1 MSLRWGHQMRF
12 YIFDHKTKFV
22 CLNSFNSLSIAIFY
36 FSPAPGHS
44 QPPSRMAIPSS
55 ISMYQFQSTP
65 GPIQFAI
72 RPAQP
77 EMHFYEAPF
86 LDLPNPYQ
94 ITNQKTSLFNHCLFR
109 KQNQCQIRPLDH
121 QLQFNY
127 LRDLQ
132 RGEVLL
138 GVHAMAIPSSFASLE
153 GAPVRVGAR

>member
-1 MSLRWGHQMRF
+1 MSFLSGRQMRF

-65 GPIQFAI
+65 GPLRSAI
-72 RPAQP
+72 RPAQS
-77 EMHFYEAPF
+77 EMHFYEVLF
-86 LDLPNPYQ
+86 LDLPDPDQ
-94 ITNQKTSLFNHCLFR
+94 ITNLRTSLFNHCLFR
-109 KQNQCQIRPLDH
+109 KQNSFQIRPLDH
-121 QLQFNY
+121 QLQFNS
-127 LRDLQ
+127 LRDPQ

-138 GVHAMAIPSSFASLE
+138 KVAIPSSFASPE